1 MTNTRFLRALAAAST
16 AFMVLSAPGLTAA
29 PALGAVA
36 AAPTEADSAAV
47 RAGIAAARKLN
58 AVGRFEE
65 ALTVL
70 RPLVGGRTVHAD
82 ALFLFGLATLG
93 ASRAPGIDGERREAL
108 LDEAIAAFHSMLVTR
123 PDLIRVRLELGR
135 AFFLKGEDS
144 LARRHFEQV
153 LAGKPPAAVALNVS
167 RFLSI
172 MRARKRWSVRVGA
185 ALAPD
190 SNIGAGSDERT
201 IYILG
206 LPFRRDQEELT
217 SSGVGI
223 SVWAGG
229 EYQSPLAGRW
239 RLRAGG
245 DVSRRE
251 YRAREFDR
259 MTVAAHVGP
268 RWLVGRG
275 SEASLLLSA
284 RQHWLAGEPD
294 HRDIGLRAELHRR
307 LTPRLSAA
315 LRASW
320 HERRYDELNHLDGPV
335 TEVSLS
341 GRHALGPTVRLDTAA
356 GWGRE
361 RPKTKRYRH
370 TRYWLRAGMTFA
382 LPWGFTV
389 AGSGTLRWTD
399 YDDDWGSIFSP
410 HGVARNDLTRSLRL
424 DAHNR
429 GFDVAGFSPQVSLVQ
444 EQRTSNA
451 QLHGYEKVFGELR
464 FVRLF

>member
-1 MTNTRFLRALAAAST
+1 
-16 AFMVLSAPGLTAA
+16 
-29 PALGAVA
+29 
-36 AAPTEADSAAV
+36 
-47 RAGIAAARKLN
+47 
-58 AVGRFEE
+58 
-65 ALTVL
+65 
-70 RPLVGGRTVHAD
+70 
-82 ALFLFGLATLG
+82 
-93 ASRAPGIDGERREAL
+93 
-108 LDEAIAAFHSMLVTR
+108 MLVTR

-153 LAGKPPAAVALNVS
+153 LAGKPPAPVALNVS

-172 MRARKRWSVRVGA
+172 MRARKRWSLRVGM

-190 SNIGAGSDERT
+190 SNIGAASDERT
-201 IYILG
+201 VYILG
-206 LPFRRDQEELT
+206 LPFRRDQEDLT
-217 SSGVGI
+217 SSGVGV

-229 EYQSPLAGRW
+229 EYQYPLDRQW

-251 YRAREFDR
+251 YRSREFGR
-259 MTVAAHVGP
+259 TTVAAHLGP
-268 RWLVGRG
+268 RWLLGRG
-275 SEASLLLSA
+275 GEASLLASV

-307 LTPRLSAA
+307 LTPRMSAT

-320 HERRYDELNHLDGPV
+320 HERRYDARDHLDGPV
-335 TEVSLS
+335 TDVSLS
-341 GRHALGPTVRLDTAA
+341 GTHALGPTVRFDTAA

-361 RPKTKRYRH
+361 KPKTKRY
-370 TRYWLRAGMTFA
+370 TGTAGTGPRAGVTLA

-389 AGSGTLRWTD
+389 GGSGTLRWTD

-424 DAHNR
+424 NAYNR

-451 QLHGYEKVFGELR
+451 QLHGYETVFDDLR